1 MEIITMESE
10 VYRLLVA
17 KIDRIAEY
25 IIRLEEP
32 NKSPDEI
39 WMDTLDVC
47 QLLHI
52 SSRTLQRLR
61 NEKFIP
67 YAMLRGKCVY
77 RLIDIE
83 KALSDRLVKG
93 DSATLSEFK
102 KQYLVRLE
110 NGKSKNLK

>member
-25 IIRLEEP
+25 VIKLEVP
-32 NKSPDEI
+32 NKSSDEI

-47 QLLHI
+47 QLLNI

-61 NEKFIP
+61 NDKFIP

-83 KALSDRLVKG
+83 KALSDRLIKG
-93 DSATLSEFK
+93 DAATLSEFK
-102 KQYLVRLE
+102 KQYLLRLE
-110 NGKSKNLK
+110 NGKSKNSK